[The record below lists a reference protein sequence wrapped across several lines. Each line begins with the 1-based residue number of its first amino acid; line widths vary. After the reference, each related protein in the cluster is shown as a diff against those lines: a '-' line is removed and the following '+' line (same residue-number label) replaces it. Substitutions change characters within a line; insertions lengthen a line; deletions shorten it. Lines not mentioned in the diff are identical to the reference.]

1 MRTTILLFVFFLL
14 VFVLTSKVGYA
25 DGCAYVFKVS
35 NNATG
40 TIDLSKIDNLHPAD
54 FSGGIVE
61 IEVASAT
68 IKLPA
73 GNPKDIKQEDKKKE
87 TKESNSTATEKS
99 VEKRQE
105 NEDSDLIVRLSK
117 DCDVIIKLK

>member
-1 MRTTILLFVFFLL
+1 MRTIMLLFVFFLML
-14 VFVLTSKVGYA
+14 FCLTSKVGYA

-40 TIDLSKIDNLHPAD
+40 TIDLSNIDELHPAD
-54 FSGGIVE
+54 FSGDIVE

-73 GNPKDIKQEDKKKE
+73 GKPKDIKQEDKKKE
-87 TKESNSTATEKS
+87 TKEPRSTSTEKS
-99 VEKRQE
+99 TEKSQE